1 MDSRTPINRPFSAYV
16 VSSMM
21 LRFLGFARQVDVGA
35 AAKDV
40 QGPFGSPGL
49 NADLACG
56 QPASDVA
63 A

>member
-1 MDSRTPINRPFSAYV
+1 
-16 VSSMM
+16 MM